1 MIVRSIDRQTSLGLT
16 LIALGLVS
24 LLGPLAFVEIT
35 NKRADE
41 KADKIRQSIEQTWS
55 FPRPERQLADFDDA
69 ALLYVP
75 KLGISGL
82 PIVDGV
88 DAEALASG
96 VGRYPGAP
104 RAGRSGNLALAGHRT
119 AHGEPFADIDDLEVG
134 DIVLIRTRYSTFRY
148 RLLRDTVVTP
158 DQTWVL
164 GDVSERL
171 GVPANS
177 PLISLIT
184 CSPKWSTEKRWVWW
198 GALIDERPS

>member
-1 MIVRSIDRQTSLGLT
+1 MRPINRQTLLGLT
-16 LIALGLVS
+16 LITFGLAL
-24 LLGPLAFVEIT
+24 LLIPLAHVEIT
-35 NKRADE
+35 NQRATDRAHE
-41 KADKIRQSIEQTWS
+41 IRQSIERSWS
-55 FPRPERQLADFDDA
+55 FPGAERRIAEIDDA
-69 ALLYVP
+69 ALLYIP
-75 KLGISGL
+75 KLGIFGV

-88 DAEALASG
+88 DAKSLASG
-96 VGRYPGAP
+96 VGRYPGVP
-104 RAGRSGNLALAGHRT
+104 RAGQPGNLALAGHRT

-134 DIVLIRTRYSTFRY
+134 DVVLVRTEHSTFRY

-171 GVPANS
+171 GVPDNS

-198 GALIDERPS
+198 GALIDERPA

>member
-1 MIVRSIDRQTSLGLT
+1 MRPINRQTLLGLT
-16 LIALGLVS
+16 LISIGLAV
-24 LLGPLAFVEIT
+24 LLVPLAYVEIT
-35 NKRADE
+35 NQQATERADE
-41 KADKIRQSIEQTWS
+41 IRQSIERSWS
-55 FPRPERQLADFDDA
+55 FPRAERNSTEFGDS
-69 ALLYVP
+69 ALLYIP
-75 KLGISGL
+75 KIGITGV

-96 VGRYPGAP
+96 VGRYPGVP
-104 RAGRSGNLALAGHRT
+104 QAGQPGNLALAGHRT
-119 AHGEPFADIDDLEVG
+119 AHGEPFADIDELEAG
-134 DIVLIRTRYSTFRY
+134 DVVLVRTEHSTFRY

-171 GVPANS
+171 GVPVNS

-198 GALIDERPS
+198 GVLINERPA

>member
-1 MIVRSIDRQTSLGLT
+1 MTMRSINRQTLLGLT
-16 LIALGLVS
+16 LITFGLAL

-35 NKRADE
+35 NQRATDRADE
-41 KADKIRQSIEQTWS
+41 IRQSIERSWS
-55 FPRPERQLADFDDA
+55 NPPAERRLAELDDA

-75 KLGISGL
+75 KLGIFGV

-88 DAEALASG
+88 DAESLASG
-96 VGRYPGAP
+96 VGRYPGVP
-104 RAGRSGNLALAGHRT
+104 RAGQPGNLALAGHRT

-134 DIVLIRTRYSTFRY
+134 DVVLVRTEHSTFRY

-198 GALIDERPS
+198 GALIDERPA